1 MDLIAKKIERLKRFI
16 PETDSAFF
24 QAELTGLRTKFEND
38 YLYVVVVGLF
48 KRGKSSLINA
58 LLKADLAPVAVTPLT
73 SVVTFFKYSEESYA
87 EVQFSD
93 GTNRRISFL
102 EISEYV
108 AEEKNPE
115 NNKGV
120 NAVTVFHSAPLL
132 RKLVL
137 IDTPG
142 LGSVYEHNS
151 ATTIDFI
158 PKIDVALLV
167 LSADMPISKAD
178 MEFIERMQAT
188 VPKMLFVLNKCDL
201 LTDHNLSEMI
211 DYDRKVIAHAV
222 QTELDHVQLIAASAA
237 AVKNQFGTDHVL
249 EELQLL
255 VESEKNA
262 IISTSVNRQL
272 DGLKQQLT
280 GILQLRLDTM
290 LMPLVELEQRVCQF
304 SEAKKLLTDNK
315 SEFENFIAFKIKQID
330 QFVHDTVIAGS
341 AALEIDIR
349 ERLNSLSPEQ
359 LSDNTCQ
366 EKLKGELDELMRET
380 YTNARKQLQTDIKNS
395 FSEILAEHS
404 QRAQSFFNELVRQF
418 SLLMN
423 LDLKRVTDQFDL
435 DVYTSFYLTYDT
447 DESLITTNLKL
458 WSRLFPERE
467 FRQTKNR
474 WLSHY
479 KKLQITNNAAV
490 IYDLQYKSQ
499 EALRGFIAEINR
511 ELQTLLSL
519 IEATMESTMSDK
531 QRSLTNQQEK
541 ISRLES
547 QLSELAT
554 I

>member
-1 MDLIAKKIERLKRFI
+1 
-16 PETDSAFF
+16 
-24 QAELTGLRTKFEND
+24 
-38 YLYVVVVGLF
+38 
-48 KRGKSSLINA
+48 
-58 LLKADLAPVAVTPLT
+58 
-73 SVVTFFKYSEESYA
+73 
-87 EVQFSD
+87 
-93 GTNRRISFL
+93 
-102 EISEYV
+102 
-108 AEEKNPE
+108 
-115 NNKGV
+115 
-120 NAVTVFHSAPLL
+120 
-132 RKLVL
+132 
-137 IDTPG
+137 
-142 LGSVYEHNS
+142 
-151 ATTIDFI
+151 
-158 PKIDVALLV
+158 
-167 LSADMPISKAD
+167 
-178 MEFIERMQAT
+178 
-188 VPKMLFVLNKCDL
+188 
-201 LTDHNLSEMI
+201 
-211 DYDRKVIAHAV
+211 
-222 QTELDHVQLIAASAA
+222 
-237 AVKNQFGTDHVL
+237 
-249 EELQLL
+249 
-255 VESEKNA
+255 
-262 IISTSVNRQL
+262 
-272 DGLKQQLT
+272 
-280 GILQLRLDTM
+280 M